1 MIMRRYFR
9 QDHGDNSSASSS
21 SSSSGSDSD
30 RDVAE
35 EAATDDE
42 VEQQEVEQDEA
53 AGEESGEEEE
63 EELEQQIQEEGDC
76 FATLS
81 HRGMG
86 SFAYIFFSIYVGEFR
101 LVSVQADEFIDFN
114 LSC

>member
-1 MIMRRYFR
+1 M
-9 QDHGDNSSASSS
+9 
-21 SSSSGSDSD
+21 
-30 RDVAE
+30 AE

-63 EELEQQIQEEGDC
+63 EEELEQQIQEEGER

>member
-1 MIMRRYFR
+1 
-9 QDHGDNSSASSS
+9 
-21 SSSSGSDSD
+21 
-30 RDVAE
+30 VAE

-86 SFAYIFFSIYVGEFR
+86 SFAYISRFKKTLNAERTLADGLEF
-101 LVSVQADEFIDFN
+101 
-114 LSC
+114 